1 MTERG
6 RPRTM
11 LRNRPRRDLY
21 YDGIRLVPFTSHVS
35 GRVVANLW
43 CLPGGEC
50 TTTTELIRRAN
61 LHGVDIVMHERKGAH
76 VRITRLN

>member
-6 RPRTM
+6 RPRNM
-11 LRNRPRRDLY
+11 AQRRGRKELV
-21 YDGIRLVPFTSHVS
+21 YDGIRLVPFTSHIN
-35 GRVVANLW
+35 GRVVANRW